1 VEGGVIDRLLHRLG
15 LCRCSTGDSWH
26 VDGRCVPI
34 VTAQREREQ
43 RAVEEHHRIRKA
55 MRLIAARCV
64 E

>member
-1 VEGGVIDRLLHRLG
+1 MSRLLHRLG
-15 LCRCSTGDSWH
+15 WCGCKDGSTWH

>member
-1 VEGGVIDRLLHRLG
+1 MARILHRLG
-15 LCRCSTGDSWH
+15 LCGCSTGDSWH

-34 VTAQREREQ
+34 RTTQREREL
-43 RAVEEHHRIRKA
+43 RAVRELRQFRKA